1 MKKKQRLKYDNLT
14 FSPGKLDRENI
25 DRMAIEQVPQHSF
38 VLDIGCATGFMGE
51 YLKKEKSCRVFGVEV
66 RLAEALLAKKK
77 LEKVYIGDI
86 EEENLIK
93 KIEKDIGIKK
103 FDCIL
108 ATSVLEHLVDPALVI
123 KRLLQ
128 LLSPKGIIIATTPN
142 IAHWSTRLSL
152 FFGKFT
158 YTEYG
163 ILDNTHLHF
172 YTMKT
177 FQFLFR
183 ENGYNVTHILIDPVG
198 GGYPKISRLLA
209 KIFPGM
215 FAYQILV
222 IAKKKQ

>member
-1 MKKKQRLKYDNLT
+1 MKKNQRLKYDNPT
-14 FSPGKLDRENI
+14 FNPEKLDRENI
-25 DRMAIEQVPQHSF
+25 DRMAVEKVPQHAF
-38 VLDIGCATGFMGE
+38 LLDIGCATGFMGGH
-51 YLKKEKSCRVFGVEV
+51 LKREKSCRVFGVEIKS
-66 RLAEALLAKKK
+66 AEASLAKKK
-77 LEKVYIGDI
+77 LDRVYIGDI
-86 EEENLIK
+86 EEGDLIK
-93 KIEKDIGIKK
+93 KIKKDLGRKK

-108 ATSVLEHLVDPALVI
+108 ATSILEHLVDPALVI
-123 KRLLQ
+123 KNLLQ
-128 LLSPKGIIIATTPN
+128 LLSPTGIIIATTPN

-172 YTMKT
+172 YTMET
-177 FQFLFR
+177 FQSLFR
-183 ENGYNVTHILIDPVG
+183 ENGYSVTHILIDPVG

-222 IAKKKQ
+222 VAKKKK